1 MKSIFDLCQYEA
13 VIVVHDADRPW
24 GKPDE
29 DPEVLATIPFYCQ
42 YDEREE
48 FDQNLSCAVEGLAK
62 AYAHH
67 PVGDLTI
74 SVIRRHNYINIG

>member
-1 MKSIFDLCQYEA
+1 MKSIFDLSQYEA

-48 FDQNLSCAVEGLAK
+48 FDQNLSCAV
-62 AYAHH
+62 
-67 PVGDLTI
+67 
-74 SVIRRHNYINIG
+74 